1 MNLRDY
7 EAQSVMADGL
17 TLDPK
22 HFTISFS
29 RDGGGGGGGVGVKKM

>member
-17 TLDPK
+17 TLAPK
-22 HFTISFS
+22 HLTFSISG
-29 RDGGGGGGGVGVKKM
+29 DGGGGGGLSE